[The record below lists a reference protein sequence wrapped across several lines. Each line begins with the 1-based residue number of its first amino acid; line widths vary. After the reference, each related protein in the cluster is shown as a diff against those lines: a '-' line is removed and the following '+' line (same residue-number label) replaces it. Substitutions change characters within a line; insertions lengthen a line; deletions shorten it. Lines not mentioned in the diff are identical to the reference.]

1 MILNFGS
8 INIDYVYRL
17 KTLPQAGETLSCQG
31 FARYLGGKGINQSI
45 AIARAGGVVKHIGA
59 VGADGAFALAQIAD
73 MGLDT
78 NDIRV
83 TDTATGHAV
92 ICLDKQGENHIIIH
106 AGANAELTENQINN
120 ALDANANP
128 QTPETPQTP
137 KAQWVVIQNETNL
150 TEYIAKSAK
159 QRGLSLAYSAAPFD
173 AVACQTILPYL
184 DILAVNETEATAL
197 SHAMKTPITDL
208 KIPTLL
214 ITKGAKGAELWQNGA
229 CISVR
234 GLPVKAIDTVG
245 AGDTFFGSFIARW
258 QNGGQNGTPAQEAL
272 EYATTAAALQCTA
285 KGAATA
291 IPDQKTVL
299 NLMKERPL

>member
-17 KTLPQAGETLSCQG
+17 QTLPQAGETLSCQG

-45 AIARAGGVVKHIGA
+45 AIARAGGAVKHIGA

-106 AGANAELTENQINN
+106 AGANAELTENQINS
-120 ALDANANP
+120 ALDANANANP
-128 QTPETPQTP
+128 
-137 KAQWVVIQNETNL
+137 QWVVIQNETNL

-173 AVACQTILPYL
+173 ATACQTILPYL
-184 DILAVNETEATAL
+184 DILAVNETEAAAL

-229 CISVR
+229 CISVK

-245 AGDTFFGSFIARW
+245 AGDTFFGSFIARL
-258 QNGGQNGTPAQEAL
+258 QNGTPAQEAL
-272 EYATTAAALQCTA
+272 EYATTAAALQCTR

>member
-17 KTLPQAGETLSCQG
+17 QTLPQAGETLSCQG

-45 AIARAGGVVKHIGA
+45 AIARAGGAVKHIGA

-106 AGANAELTENQINN
+106 AGANAELTETQINS
-120 ALDANANP
+120 ALDANANANP
-128 QTPETPQTP
+128 QTPQTE
-137 KAQWVVIQNETNL
+137 WVVIQNETNL

-173 AVACQTILPYL
+173 ATACQTILPYL

-197 SHAMKTPITDL
+197 SHAMKTPITKL

-229 CISVR
+229 SISVK

-245 AGDTFFGSFIARW
+245 AGDTFFGSFIARL
-258 QNGGQNGTPAQEAL
+258 QNSETPQEAL
-272 EYATTAAALQCTA
+272 NYATTAAALQCTIT
-285 KGAATA
+285 GAATA
-291 IPDQKTVL
+291 IPDQQTVL

>member
-17 KTLPQAGETLSCQG
+17 ASLPQAGETLSCQG

-45 AIARAGGVVKHIGA
+45 AIARAGGAVKHIGA

-83 TDTATGHAV
+83 TDTNTGHAV

-106 AGANAELTENQINN
+106 AGANAELTENQINS
-120 ALDANANP
+120 ALDTN
-128 QTPETPQTP
+128 P
-137 KAQWVVIQNETNL
+137 KAEWIVIQNETNL

-173 AVACQTILPYL
+173 ATACQTILPYL
-184 DILAVNETEATAL
+184 DILAVNETEAAAL

-214 ITKGAKGAELWQNGA
+214 ITKGAKGAELWQNGG
-229 CISVR
+229 CISVK

-245 AGDTFFGSFIARW
+245 AGDTFFGSFIARL
-258 QNGGQNGTPAQEAL
+258 QNGTPAQEAL
-272 EYATTAAALQCTA
+272 NYAASAAALQCTQ

>member
-45 AIARAGGVVKHIGA
+45 AIARAGGAVKHIGA

-78 NDIRV
+78 GNIRV

-106 AGANAELTENQINN
+106 AGANAELTHDQINS
-120 ALDANANP
+120 ALDANLK
-128 QTPETPQTP
+128 TRETP
-137 KAQWVVIQNETNL
+137 QWVVIQNETNL

-173 AVACQTILPYL
+173 ALACQTILPYL

-197 SHAMKTPITDL
+197 SHAMQTPITDL

-229 CISVR
+229 CISVK

-245 AGDTFFGSFIARW
+245 AGDTFFGSFIARL
-258 QNGGQNGTPAQEAL
+258 QNGTPAQEAL
-272 EYATTAAALQCTA
+272 NYAASAAALQCTR

>member
-17 KTLPQAGETLSCQG
+17 QTLPQAGETLSCQG

-45 AIARAGGVVKHIGA
+45 AIARAGGAVKHIGA

-106 AGANAELTENQINN
+106 AGANAELTRDQINS

-128 QTPETPQTP
+128 KTRKTP
-137 KAQWVVIQNETNL
+137 QWVVIQNETNL

-159 QRGLSLAYSAAPFD
+159 ERGLSLAYSAAPFD
-173 AVACQTILPYL
+173 ATACQTILPYL
-184 DILAVNETEATAL
+184 DILAVNETEAAAL

-214 ITKGAKGAELWQNGA
+214 ITKGAKGAELWQDGA
-229 CISVR
+229 CISVK

-245 AGDTFFGSFIARW
+245 AGDTFFGSFIARL
-258 QNGGQNGTPAQEAL
+258 QNGEPPQEAL
-272 EYATTAAALQCTA
+272 NYAASAAALQCTR

-291 IPDQKTVL
+291 IPSQQTVL

>member
-45 AIARAGGVVKHIGA
+45 AIARAGGAVKHIGA

-78 NDIRV
+78 GNIRV

-106 AGANAELTENQINN
+106 AGANAELTENQINS
-120 ALDANANP
+120 ALDANAK
-128 QTPETPQTP
+128 TE
-137 KAQWVVIQNETNL
+137 WVVIQNETNL

-159 QRGLSLAYSAAPFD
+159 ERGLSLAYSAAPFD
-173 AVACQTILPYL
+173 ATACQTILPYL
-184 DILAVNETEATAL
+184 DILAVNETEASAL
-197 SHAMKTPITDL
+197 SHAMQTPITEL

-229 CISVR
+229 CISVK

-245 AGDTFFGSFIARW
+245 AGDTFFGSFIARL
-258 QNGGQNGTPAQEAL
+258 QNGTPAQEAL
-272 EYATTAAALQCTA
+272 EYATTAAALQCTQ

>member
-17 KTLPQAGETLSCQG
+17 QTLPQAGETLSCQG

-45 AIARAGGVVKHIGA
+45 AIARAGGTVKHIGA

-106 AGANAELTENQINN
+106 AGANAELTENQINS
-120 ALDANANP
+120 ALDTN
-128 QTPETPQTP
+128 P
-137 KAQWVVIQNETNL
+137 KAEWVVIQNETNL

-214 ITKGAKGAELWQNGA
+214 ITKGAKGAELWQNGG
-229 CISVR
+229 CISVK

-245 AGDTFFGSFIARW
+245 AGDTFFGSFIARL
-258 QNGGQNGTPAQEAL
+258 QNGEPPQEAL
-272 EYATTAAALQCTA
+272 NYAASAAALQCTIT
-285 KGAATA
+285 GAATA

-299 NLMKERPL
+299 NLMKEHPL

>member
-45 AIARAGGVVKHIGA
+45 AIARAGGAVKHIGA

-78 NDIRV
+78 GNIRV

-106 AGANAELTENQINN
+106 AGANAELTENQINS
-120 ALDANANP
+120 ALNTN
-128 QTPETPQTP
+128 P
-137 KAQWVVIQNETNL
+137 KAEWVVIQNETNL

-159 QRGLSLAYSAAPFD
+159 ERGLSLAYSAAPFD
-173 AVACQTILPYL
+173 ATACQTILPHL

-197 SHAMKTPITDL
+197 SHAMQTPITDL

-229 CISVR
+229 CVSVR

-245 AGDTFFGSFIARW
+245 AGDTFFGSFIARL
-258 QNGGQNGTPAQEAL
+258 QNSETPQEAL
-272 EYATTAAALQCTA
+272 NYAASAAALQCTIT
-285 KGAATA
+285 GAATA
-291 IPDQKTVL
+291 IPSQQTVL

>member
-31 FARYLGGKGINQSI
+31 FARFLGGKGINQSI
-45 AIARAGGVVKHIGA
+45 AIARAGGAVKHIGA

-92 ICLDKQGENHIIIH
+92 ICLDTQGENHIIIH
-106 AGANAELTENQINN
+106 AGANAELTRDQINN
-120 ALDANANP
+120 ALDTNANANP
-128 QTPETPQTP
+128 KPPP
-137 KAQWVVIQNETNL
+137 NSQWVVIQNETNL

-173 AVACQTILPYL
+173 ATACQTILPYL

-197 SHAMKTPITDL
+197 SHAMQTPITEL

-214 ITKGAKGAELWQNGA
+214 ITKGAMGAELWQNGA
-229 CISVR
+229 CISVK

-245 AGDTFFGSFIARW
+245 AGDTFFGSFIARL
-258 QNGGQNGTPAQEAL
+258 QNGETPQQAL
-272 EYATTAAALQCTA
+272 NYAATAAALQCTQ

-291 IPDQKTVL
+291 IPSQQTVL

>member
-17 KTLPQAGETLSCQG
+17 ASLPQAGETLSCQG

-45 AIARAGGVVKHIGA
+45 AIARAGGAVKHIGA

-83 TDTATGHAV
+83 TDTNTGHAV

-106 AGANAELTENQINN
+106 AGANAELTENQINS
-120 ALDANANP
+120 ALDTN
-128 QTPETPQTP
+128 P
-137 KAQWVVIQNETNL
+137 KAEWVVIQNETNL

-159 QRGLSLAYSAAPFD
+159 KRGLSLAYSAAPFD
-173 AVACQTILPYL
+173 ATACQTILPYL

-197 SHAMKTPITDL
+197 SHAMQTPITEL

-214 ITKGAKGAELWQNGA
+214 ITKGAKGAELWQNGG
-229 CISVR
+229 CISVK

-245 AGDTFFGSFIARW
+245 AGDTFFGSFIARL
-258 QNGGQNGTPAQEAL
+258 QNGTPPQEAL
-272 EYATTAAALQCTA
+272 NYAASAAALQCTA

-299 NLMKERPL
+299 NLMKERQL

>member
-17 KTLPQAGETLSCQG
+17 QTLPQAGETLSCQG
-31 FARYLGGKGINQSI
+31 FVRYLGGKGINQSI
-45 AIARAGGVVKHIGA
+45 AIARAGGAVKHIGA

-78 NDIRV
+78 NNIRV
-83 TDTATGHAV
+83 TDTNTGHAV

-106 AGANAELTENQINN
+106 AGANAELTENQINS
-120 ALDANANP
+120 ALDANAK
-128 QTPETPQTP
+128 TE
-137 KAQWVVIQNETNL
+137 WVVIQNETNL

-159 QRGLSLAYSAAPFD
+159 ERGLSLAYSAAPFD

-184 DILAVNETEATAL
+184 DILAVNETEANAL
-197 SHAMKTPITDL
+197 SHAMQTPITDL

-229 CISVR
+229 CISVK

-258 QNGGQNGTPAQEAL
+258 QNGKNPQEAL
-272 EYATTAAALQCTA
+272 NYAASAAALQCTR

>member
-17 KTLPQAGETLSCQG
+17 QTLPQAGETLSCQG

-45 AIARAGGVVKHIGA
+45 AIARAGGAVKHIGA

-106 AGANAELTENQINN
+106 AGANAELTEDQINS
-120 ALDANANP
+120 ALDTN
-128 QTPETPQTP
+128 P
-137 KAQWVVIQNETNL
+137 KAEWVVIQNETNL

-173 AVACQTILPYL
+173 ATACQTILPYL
-184 DILAVNETEATAL
+184 DILAVNETEAAAL

-229 CISVR
+229 CISVK

-245 AGDTFFGSFIARW
+245 AGDTFFGSFIARL
-258 QNGGQNGTPAQEAL
+258 QNGTPAQEAL
-272 EYATTAAALQCTA
+272 NYAASAAALQCTL

-291 IPDQKTVL
+291 IPSQQTVL

>member
-1 MILNFGS
+1 MPKPLLKPHPEDSMILNFGS

-17 KTLPQAGETLSCQG
+17 QTLPQAGETLSCQG

-45 AIARAGGVVKHIGA
+45 AIARAGGTVKHIGA

-83 TDTATGHAV
+83 TDTNTGHAV

-106 AGANAELTENQINN
+106 AGANAELTENQINS
-120 ALDANANP
+120 ALDTN
-128 QTPETPQTP
+128 P
-137 KAQWVVIQNETNL
+137 KAEWVVIQNETNL

-159 QRGLSLAYSAAPFD
+159 ERGLSLAYSAAPFD

-245 AGDTFFGSFIARW
+245 AGDTFFGSFIARL
-258 QNGGQNGTPAQEAL
+258 QNDTPAQEAL
-272 EYATTAAALQCTA
+272 NYAASAAALQCTQ

-291 IPDQKTVL
+291 IPSQQTVL

>member
-17 KTLPQAGETLSCQG
+17 QTLPQAGETLSCQG

-45 AIARAGGVVKHIGA
+45 AIARAGGTVKHIGA

-83 TDTATGHAV
+83 TDTNTGHAV

-106 AGANAELTENQINN
+106 AGANAELTENQINS
-120 ALDANANP
+120 ALDANP
-128 QTPETPQTP
+128 QTPEPP
-137 KAQWVVIQNETNL
+137 PNSQWVVIQNETNL

-214 ITKGAKGAELWQNGA
+214 ITKGAKGAELWQNGG

-245 AGDTFFGSFIARW
+245 AGDTFFGSFIARL
-258 QNGGQNGTPAQEAL
+258 QNSETPQEAL
-272 EYATTAAALQCTA
+272 NYAASAAALQCTQ

>member
-45 AIARAGGVVKHIGA
+45 AIARAGGAVKHIGA

-83 TDTATGHAV
+83 TDTATGHAI

-106 AGANAELTENQINN
+106 AGANAELTENQINS
-120 ALDANANP
+120 ALDTN
-128 QTPETPQTP
+128 P
-137 KAQWVVIQNETNL
+137 KAEWVVIQNETNL

-159 QRGLSLAYSAAPFD
+159 QRELSLAYSAAPFD

-184 DILAVNETEATAL
+184 DILAVNETEAAAL

-229 CISVR
+229 CISVK

-245 AGDTFFGSFIARW
+245 AGDTFFGSFIARL
-258 QNGGQNGTPAQEAL
+258 QNGAPAQEAL
-272 EYATTAAALQCTA
+272 NYAASAAALQCTR

>member
-45 AIARAGGVVKHIGA
+45 AIARAGGAVKHIGA

-83 TDTATGHAV
+83 TDTATGHAI

-106 AGANAELTENQINN
+106 AGANAELTENQINS
-120 ALDANANP
+120 ALDTN
-128 QTPETPQTP
+128 P
-137 KAQWVVIQNETNL
+137 KAEWVVIQNETNL

-184 DILAVNETEATAL
+184 DILAVNETEAAAL

-229 CISVR
+229 CISVK

-245 AGDTFFGSFIARW
+245 AGDTFFGSFIARL
-258 QNGGQNGTPAQEAL
+258 QNGAPAQEAL
-272 EYATTAAALQCTA
+272 NYAASAAALQCTR

>member
-45 AIARAGGVVKHIGA
+45 AIARAGGTVKHIGA

-106 AGANAELTENQINN
+106 AGANGELTENQINT
-120 ALDANANP
+120 ALDAN
-128 QTPETPQTP
+128 P
-137 KAQWVVIQNETNL
+137 KTEWVVIQNETNL

-173 AVACQTILPYL
+173 ATACQTILPYL

-214 ITKGAKGAELWQNGA
+214 ITKGARGAELWQNGT
-229 CISVR
+229 CISVN

-272 EYATTAAALQCTA
+272 EYATTAAALQCTT

-299 NLMKERPL
+299 NLMKERHL

>member
-45 AIARAGGVVKHIGA
+45 AIARAGGAVKHIGA

-106 AGANAELTENQINN
+106 AGANAELTENQINS
-120 ALDANANP
+120 ALDANANANP
-128 QTPETPQTP
+128 QTP
-137 KAQWVVIQNETNL
+137 KAEWVVIQNETNL

-173 AVACQTILPYL
+173 ATACQTILPYL

-197 SHAMKTPITDL
+197 SHAMQTPITEL

-229 CISVR
+229 CISVK

-245 AGDTFFGSFIARW
+245 AGDTFFGSFIARL
-258 QNGGQNGTPAQEAL
+258 QNGTPPQEAL
-272 EYATTAAALQCTA
+272 EYATTAAALQCTT

>member
-45 AIARAGGVVKHIGA
+45 AIARAGGAVKHIGA

-106 AGANAELTENQINN
+106 AGANAELTENQINST
-120 ALDANANP
+120 LDTN
-128 QTPETPQTP
+128 P
-137 KAQWVVIQNETNL
+137 KAEWVVIQNETNL

-159 QRGLSLAYSAAPFD
+159 ERGLSLAYSAAPFD

-184 DILAVNETEATAL
+184 DILAVNETEAAAL

-229 CISVR
+229 CISVK

-272 EYATTAAALQCTA
+272 EYATTAAALQCTQ

>member
-45 AIARAGGVVKHIGA
+45 AIARAGGAVKHIGA

-106 AGANAELTENQINN
+106 AGANAELTENQINS
-120 ALDANANP
+120 ALDANANANP
-128 QTPETPQTP
+128 QTP
-137 KAQWVVIQNETNL
+137 KAEWVVIQNETNL

-173 AVACQTILPYL
+173 ATACQTILPYL

-245 AGDTFFGSFIARW
+245 AGDTFFGSFIARL
-258 QNGGQNGTPAQEAL
+258 QNSETPQQAL
-272 EYATTAAALQCTA
+272 NYAASAAALQCTQ

-291 IPDQKTVL
+291 IPAQQTVL

>member
-45 AIARAGGVVKHIGA
+45 AIARAGGAVKHIGA

-83 TDTATGHAV
+83 TDTNTGHAV

-106 AGANAELTENQINN
+106 AGANAELTENQINST
-120 ALDANANP
+120 LDTN
-128 QTPETPQTP
+128 P
-137 KAQWVVIQNETNL
+137 KAEWVVIQNETNL

-159 QRGLSLAYSAAPFD
+159 ERGLSLAYSAAPFD

-214 ITKGAKGAELWQNGA
+214 ITKGAKGAELWQNGG
-229 CISVR
+229 CISVK

-245 AGDTFFGSFIARW
+245 AGDTFFGSFIARL
-258 QNGGQNGTPAQEAL
+258 QNGETPQQAL
-272 EYATTAAALQCTA
+272 NYAASAAALQCTQ

-291 IPDQKTVL
+291 IPSQQTVL

>member
-17 KTLPQAGETLSCQG
+17 QTLPQAGETLSCQG

-45 AIARAGGVVKHIGA
+45 AIARAGGAVKHIGA

-73 MGLDT
+73 MGLGT

-106 AGANAELTENQINN
+106 AGANAELTENQINS
-120 ALDANANP
+120 ALDAN
-128 QTPETPQTP
+128 P
-137 KAQWVVIQNETNL
+137 KAEWVVIQNETNL

-173 AVACQTILPYL
+173 ATACQTILPYL

-197 SHAMKTPITDL
+197 SHAMQTPITDL

-229 CISVR
+229 CISVS

-245 AGDTFFGSFIARW
+245 AGDTFFGSFIARL
-258 QNGGQNGTPAQEAL
+258 QNGTPAQEAL
-272 EYATTAAALQCTA
+272 NYAASAAALQCTIT
-285 KGAATA
+285 GAATA
-291 IPDQKTVL
+291 IPDQQTVL

>member
-17 KTLPQAGETLSCQG
+17 ASLPQAGETLSCQG

-45 AIARAGGVVKHIGA
+45 AIARAGGAVKHIGA

-78 NDIRV
+78 DDICV
-83 TDTATGHAV
+83 TDTTTGHAV

-106 AGANAELTENQINN
+106 AGANAELTENQINA
-120 ALDANANP
+120 ALDTNS
-128 QTPETPQTP
+128 
-137 KAQWVVIQNETNL
+137 KAEWVVIQNETNL

-173 AVACQTILPYL
+173 ATACQTILPYL

-197 SHAMKTPITDL
+197 SHAMQTPITDL

-214 ITKGAKGAELWQNGA
+214 ITKGAKGAELWQNGG

-258 QNGGQNGTPAQEAL
+258 QNGGQNGTPPQEAL
-272 EYATTAAALQCTA
+272 EYATTAAALQCTIT
-285 KGAATA
+285 GAATA
-291 IPDQKTVL
+291 IPNQQTVL
-299 NLMKERPL
+299 NLMKEHPL

>member
-17 KTLPQAGETLSCQG
+17 QTLPQAGETLSCQG

-45 AIARAGGVVKHIGA
+45 AIARAGGAVKHIGA

-106 AGANAELTENQINN
+106 AGANAELTENQINS

-128 QTPETPQTP
+128 QTPENP
-137 KAQWVVIQNETNL
+137 QWVVIQNETNL

-197 SHAMKTPITDL
+197 SHAMQTPITTL

-214 ITKGAKGAELWQNGA
+214 ITKGAKGAELWQNGG
-229 CISVR
+229 CISVS

-245 AGDTFFGSFIARW
+245 AGDTFFGSFIARL
-258 QNGGQNGTPAQEAL
+258 QNGTPAQEAL
-272 EYATTAAALQCTA
+272 EYATTAAALQCTR

-291 IPDQKTVL
+291 IPDQQTVL

>member
-17 KTLPQAGETLSCQG
+17 KTLPQAGETLSCQE
-31 FARYLGGKGINQSI
+31 FERCLGGKGINQSI
-45 AIARAGGVVKHIGA
+45 AIARAGGAVKHIGA

-106 AGANAELTENQINN
+106 AGANAELTENQINS

-128 QTPETPQTP
+128 QTPPNS
-137 KAQWVVIQNETNL
+137 QWIVIQNETNL

-173 AVACQTILPYL
+173 ATACQTILPYL

-197 SHAMKTPITDL
+197 SHAMQTPITDL

-245 AGDTFFGSFIARW
+245 AGDTFFGSFIARL
-258 QNGGQNGTPAQEAL
+258 QNGTPAQEAL
-272 EYATTAAALQCTA
+272 NYAASAAALQCTR

-299 NLMKERPL
+299 NLMKERPI

>member
-17 KTLPQAGETLSCQG
+17 QTLPQAGETLSCQG

-45 AIARAGGVVKHIGA
+45 AIARAGGTVKHIGA

-83 TDTATGHAV
+83 TDTNTGHAV

-106 AGANAELTENQINN
+106 AGANAELTENQINS
-120 ALDANANP
+120 ALDTN
-128 QTPETPQTP
+128 P
-137 KAQWVVIQNETNL
+137 KAEWVVIQNETNL

-159 QRGLSLAYSAAPFD
+159 ERGLSLAYSAAPFD

-245 AGDTFFGSFIARW
+245 AGDTFFGSFIARL
-258 QNGGQNGTPAQEAL
+258 QNDTPAQEAL
-272 EYATTAAALQCTA
+272 NYAASAAALQCTQ

-291 IPDQKTVL
+291 IPSQQTVL

>member
-45 AIARAGGVVKHIGA
+45 AIARAGGAVKHIGA

-83 TDTATGHAV
+83 TDTNTGHAV

-106 AGANAELTENQINN
+106 AGANAELTRDQINT
-120 ALDANANP
+120 ALDAN
-128 QTPETPQTP
+128 P
-137 KAQWVVIQNETNL
+137 KAEWVVIQNETNL

-197 SHAMKTPITDL
+197 SHAMKTPITEL

-214 ITKGAKGAELWQNGA
+214 ITKGAMGAELWQNGG

-245 AGDTFFGSFIARW
+245 AGDTFFGSFIARL
-258 QNGGQNGTPAQEAL
+258 QNGETPQQAL
-272 EYATTAAALQCTA
+272 NYAASAAALQCMR

-291 IPDQKTVL
+291 IPSQQTVL